1 MKGTANVVV
10 RDGTPWYVSNDLG
23 MAQDVAREMDEVYDD
38 DVELWENVAYN
49 ITPTDEEGN
58 GE

>member
-23 MAQDVAREMDEVYDD
+23 MAQDAARALDEEYDG
-38 DVELWENVAYN
+38 DVELWKNVTYN
-49 ITPTDEEGN
+49 ITHVE
-58 GE
+58 